1 MINKVIT
8 TNMMQLPFL
17 LNEQNQ
23 VFHNISGVE
32 KADKGRYEAAFKSFT
47 RAIELNPKDAD
58 AYFNRATLKTRNGDL
73 KGASADFK
81 MSENCH
87 RDSGFKF
94 VNYPKL

>member
-1 MINKVIT
+1 MNNVDVTNKV
-8 TNMMQLPFL
+8 QLPVL
-17 LNEQNQ
+17 LIEQKQLILN
-23 VFHNISGVE
+23 VSGVE
-32 KADKGRYEAAFKSFT
+32 KADKGRYEDALNIFT
-47 RAIELNPKDAD
+47 RVIELNPKDAD
-58 AYFNRATLKTRNGDL
+58 AYFNRATLKTSNGDL

>member
-1 MINKVIT
+1 MNNVNV
-8 TNMMQLPFL
+8 TNNVQLPL
-17 LNEQNQ
+17 LLTEQKQLILN
-23 VFHNISGVE
+23 VSGVE
-32 KADKGRYEAAFKSFT
+32 KADKGRYEDAFTEFT

-58 AYFNRATLKTRNGDL
+58 AYFSRATLKVRNGDI
-73 KGASADFK
+73 KGASSDFK